1 VTIAVLDTRS
11 PGFEPAFARLER
23 RRAAAK
29 SEVEVS
35 VRAVVEDVRTRGD
48 AAVLDATERFDGYR
62 VTADAMRVPPHEI
75 ERARDRLA
83 PEDRDALA
91 VAATRIR
98 AFHARQVPASW
109 RARGTDEL
117 LGQEVRPISRVGVY
131 VPAVQ
136 APLASSVLMLA
147 IPASVAGVPEIVM
160 TTPGR
165 EIHPA
170 VLEAARLAEIDRVFR
185 VGGAQAIAALAFGT
199 ETIPRVDKIVGPGS
213 AYTQA
218 AKRLVFGDVGID
230 SEAGPSEV
238 FIVADASASPA
249 EVAADLLAQAEHEE
263 HASVVLAT
271 PVAELVSGTEAELA
285 RQLAELPR
293 REVAAAAL
301 AARGAL
307 LRTRDLE
314 EAMTLAN
321 RFAPEHLEL
330 LVRDPESW
338 LSRVEHA
345 GAVFLGPWSPVP
357 MGDYVAGPSHVLPTG
372 GTARFFS
379 PIGVED
385 FVKRISVI
393 GLGAGALVRL
403 GPSVV
408 RLATLEGL
416 VGHARAVERR
426 LGAARAKAGT

>member
-11 PGFEPAFARLER
+11 AGFAPAFERLER
-23 RRAAAK
+23 RRSATR
-29 SEVEVS
+29 SEVEAS
-35 VRAVVEDVRTRGD
+35 VRTVVEDVRSRGD
-48 AAVLDATERFDGYR
+48 AAILDATERFDGYR
-62 VTADAMRVPPHEI
+62 PRPADLCVSPEEI
-75 ERARDRLA
+75 AGARERLA

-91 VAATRIR
+91 LAAARIR
-98 AFHARQVPASW
+98 TFHSRQIPASW
-109 RARGTDEL
+109 RARSADEL

-160 TTPGR
+160 ATPGR

-185 VGGAQAIAALAFGT
+185 IGGAQAIAALAFGT
-199 ETIPRVDKIVGPGS
+199 ETVPRVDKIVGPGS

-238 FIVADASASPA
+238 FIVADASASP
-249 EVAADLLAQAEHEE
+249 EHVAADLLAQAEHEE

-271 PVAELVSGTEAELA
+271 PVGELIQETEAELA
-285 RQLAELPR
+285 RQLADLPR
-293 REVAAAAL
+293 REVATASL
-301 AARGAL
+301 RNHGAL
-307 LRTRDLE
+307 LRTRDLD
-314 EAMTLAN
+314 EAMALAN

-345 GAVFLGPWSPVP
+345 GAVFLGPHSPVP
-357 MGDYVAGPSHVLPTG
+357 MGDYLAGPSHVLPTG

-385 FVKRISVI
+385 FQKRISVI
-393 GLGAGALVRL
+393 GLEAGALARL

-416 VGHARAVERR
+416 DGHARAVQRR
-426 LGAARAKAGT
+426 LDRAPSKAGP

>member
-1 VTIAVLDTRS
+1 MTIAVLDTRS
-11 PGFEPAFARLER
+11 PGFAPAFERLER
-23 RRAAAK
+23 RRSATRT
-29 SEVEVS
+29 EVEGA
-35 VRAVVEDVRTRGD
+35 VRAVVEDVRARGD
-48 AAVLDATERFDGYR
+48 AAIVDATERFDGYR
-62 VTADAMRVPPHEI
+62 PRPGDLCVSPEEI
-75 ERARDRLA
+75 AAARDRLA

-91 VAATRIR
+91 LAAARIR
-98 AFHARQVPASW
+98 AFHARQIPASW
-109 RARGTDEL
+109 RARGAEEL

-160 TTPGR
+160 ATPGR

-185 VGGAQAIAALAFGT
+185 IGGAQAIAALAFGT
-199 ETIPRVDKIVGPGS
+199 ETVPRVDKIVGPGS

-238 FIVADASASPA
+238 FIVADTSASP
-249 EVAADLLAQAEHEE
+249 EYVAADLLAQAEHEE

-271 PVAELVSGTEAELA
+271 PVAELIQETEAELA
-285 RQLAELPR
+285 RQLAHLPR
-293 REVAAAAL
+293 REVATASL
-301 AARGAL
+301 QNHGAL

-314 EAMTLAN
+314 EAMALAN

-345 GAVFLGPWSPVP
+345 GAVFLGPHSPVP
-357 MGDYVAGPSHVLPTG
+357 MGDYLAGPSHVLPTG

-385 FVKRISVI
+385 FQKRISVI
-393 GLGAGALVRL
+393 GLEAGALSRL

-416 VGHARAVERR
+416 DAHARAVQCR
-426 LGAARAKAGT
+426 LARAPSKAGP